1 MKNVPSRL
9 VLVMFAFMVLFSCNK
24 ESVTPCSVAWGAELQ
39 NEITAISTAITIYS
53 GDPSDANCTA
63 LKAAYQDYIDA
74 LKPYGNCATLTGA
87 NRTEWQNTI
96 NEAESEIDGIC

>member
-1 MKNVPSRL
+1 MKNIPSRL
-9 VLVMFAFMVLFSCNK
+9 VLIMFALMVLVSCKK
-24 ESVTPCSVAWGAELQ
+24 ESVAPCSVAWGVELQ

-74 LKPYGNCATLTGA
+74 LKPYGNCSTLTGA
-87 NRTEWQNTI
+87 GRTEWQNAL
-96 NEAESEIDGIC
+96 NEAESKIDGIC